1 MHSDAKTGVATVTF
15 AEGRTFTAYT
25 DPVRV
30 RYMGKKGLLTDQ
42 LKQLGQLPPEERRE
56 AGQ

>member
-1 MHSDAKTGVATVTF
+1 
-15 AEGRTFTAYT
+15 
-25 DPVRV
+25 
-30 RYMGKKGLLTDQ
+30 MGKKGLLTDQ